1 MDVDDIAARK
11 AQYQAALATFI
22 RKRRL
27 ALHLTQARLAKRL
40 GWTRERISNLES
52 GNYGLPSI
60 LALSRLATAMES
72 SLFEMLEAAGFDQR
86 TVARAR
92 AEAHDNENALALLY
106 TLQRILA
113 IQATTL
119 EETLDEASDML
130 AQVMSADTID
140 TLMYEPQKE
149 SLVLL
154 GTNTSAMGRHQHKI
168 GMDLLPLANGGRE
181 VQVFQTGRPYW
192 SGHAKDDPAM
202 LRGMTEGMGVQSLII
217 VPLEVDGVR
226 RGIVL
231 AASSRQS
238 HFFDDDLPFL
248 EAVARWVG
256 MVAHRAELAEQVTA
270 EAVRDARRVTAEELT
285 TVLAHDLGNHLTP
298 LKGHVDMLRR
308 KAQQEGQ
315 SSYLAPAN
323 QALAAVG
330 RIGRLIGD
338 LLNAARLEH
347 GLFAL
352 SRAEVDLV
360 LLIKDVAQQYES
372 AETRIHLQL
381 PDALMAEADFST
393 FSQALEN
400 LVSNAI
406 RHSSEVNV
414 VTIGLSQETREHG
427 TWAVVDVQDEGPGI
441 PTEVLH
447 TMFNRF
453 SKGAGSQGLG
463 LGLYLARGIA
473 EAHGG
478 TLTVESEVG
487 AGSTFRLSVPL
498 HSGARVMSAVDHAI
512 PGHLA

>member
-1 MDVDDIAARK
+1 MTEAIGVDDSAAKK
-11 AQYQAALATFI
+11 AEYQEALAQFI

-27 ALHLTQARLAKRL
+27 NLRLSQTQLAARV
-40 GWTRERISNLES
+40 GWSQERISTLES
-52 GNYGLPSI
+52 GRHGLPSI
-60 LALSRLATAMES
+60 LALSRLATSMES

-92 AEAHDNENALALLY
+92 ADAHDNENALALLY

-140 TLMYEPQKE
+140 TLMYDPEKE

-154 GTNTSAMGRHQHKI
+154 GTNATPITRHQHKL
-168 GMDLLPLANGGRE
+168 GMDSLPITKGGRE

-192 SGHAKDDPAM
+192 SGNAKDDPSM
-202 LRGMTEGMGVQSLII
+202 LLGMTEGLGVQSLII
-217 VPLEVDGVR
+217 VPLDVNGVR

-231 AASSRQS
+231 AASSRKD

-270 EAVRDARRVTAEELT
+270 NAVQDARRMTAEDLT
-285 TVLAHDLGNHLTP
+285 MVLAHDIGNYLTP
-298 LKGHVDMLRR
+298 LKGHIDVLRR
-308 KAQQEGQ
+308 KAQREGQ
-315 SSYLAPAN
+315 NGYLVAAN

-330 RIGRLIGD
+330 RLGQLVGD

-347 GLFAL
+347 GLLAL
-352 SRAEVDLV
+352 STAEVDLV
-360 LLIKDVAQQYES
+360 VLINDVGQRLESPENIVRLHLPHELLVQV
-372 AETRIHLQL
+372 
-381 PDALMAEADFST
+381 DASKI
-393 FSQALEN
+393 SQALEN

-406 RHSSEVNV
+406 RHSPEGGAV
-414 VTIGLSQETREHG
+414 VILLSQETREHDE
-427 TWAVVDVQDEGPGI
+427 WAVIDVRDEGPGI
-441 PTEVLH
+441 STDVLR
-447 TMFNRF
+447 TLFTRF
-453 SKGAGSQGLG
+453 SRGSGSQGLG
-463 LGLYLARGIA
+463 LGLYLARGIV

-478 TLTVESEVG
+478 TLTVESQVG
-487 AGSTFRLSVPL
+487 MGTTFRVAVPL
-498 HSGARVMSAVDHAI
+498 TARPHVTSGASE
-512 PGHLA
+512 